1 MSGQSGGHRLRL
13 SKLNDQLTCKLCSG
27 YFIDATTI
35 IECLHSFCRSCIVKY
50 LENNKYCPICE
61 VQVHKSK
68 PLLNIR
74 PDHTLQDIVYK
85 LVPGCYQNEMRCRR
99 EFYSKYPEACTQAT
113 SPEARG
119 EPIESHIYSPD
130 ESLSLSL
137 EYFSPSKDVK
147 GIAVK
152 SLLRRYLRCPAAV
165 TIFHL
170 QKLIRAKY
178 GLTDAHRVD
187 VMYKEE
193 PLCSSYTLMDVM
205 YIYHWRRKVPLH
217 LSYRI
222 FESSPKRI
230 KLSEDNVNY
239 KTSLLHAGIDP
250 IESKEEKSIKREWK
264 EVQLKISET
273 GIMSITGITDQQFK
287 KNTRVED
294 PITSVETINT
304 SIIEDSA
311 NRNNMSEVSKENE
324 QSLDRKSVNESDISS
339 KLNKF
344 NDQKSSNQTEAI
356 KTSIK
361 EVDNINS
368 KLEEESKNLLD
379 NNNIEDKS
387 ILQKSSQSQ
396 EITQYLSEYE
406 IRNNNIENKD
416 QKETS
421 KNNNNI
427 IMEKLETSKQNSKNE
442 VKFVNTGSKIN
453 ALSVKLQFQ
462 PKIGSN
468 NASSKKIARDR
479 KIIPQSSK
487 KVDIKITESLKSAE
501 LKNSFDSSKAQV
513 MTNNCGVTIS
523 KSLIPYS
530 TKTIS
535 QKSISELQDNVES
548 VLSTYPST
556 SISSE
561 VKETEINI
569 KHVQSVDQKEE
580 YSVQGESTSEKK
592 PYATDQILTESCQRT
607 SEQTNTLLKKSPYT
621 QIEPLTNDNLTSL
634 NLSTSLP
641 MSVGNGINSSVFT
654 STISQSTS
662 TFPYTVQDL
671 VNSTMLKS
679 SLKSLT
685 ASTTQKLS
693 ATTVSENEVPTSSVS
708 ENPTAFTIPSINVSS
723 SLKNS
728 YPSSSTS
735 KESVLK
741 ANLEITNTYSVPPCP
756 DAIPISLMKPT
767 IRKTELITKG
777 SNLNEICAKIG
788 ASGSKINDICAKI
801 GENSKEKNKTEA
813 RSKSDIPDLLKIG
826 RKNGSPSITIDS
838 TNKLQQHTSIPNVPV
853 YAPNSNA
860 ITTESK
866 NIYSNVKDSL
876 RATSLI
882 TTSPIATSHS
892 LQKVLSISKKQS
904 QAVGY
909 KTLRDPPKCWNP
921 TLSKN
926 NYVAVKNQS
935 KETQN
940 QLHQTTLFE
949 RSKTIQSKPAKIFK
963 MRNMPRYLG
972 NPASGVK
979 PMYGIGNECKEK
991 EQSTMTSTTTTTN
1004 TSSSSK
1010 NGNLSMMK
1018 IDPKTLSPIVSTVNS
1033 PIVSPPPYSPSARN
1047 YPNPPFS
1054 RDICRS
1060 TGSPI
1065 SPKNSPVNMLSTS
1078 PFIPSPTPNMNPRL
1092 IYSHFPP
1099 PFPDATRFPNP
1110 LIRSPIGIPSPSAF
1124 HSNLPP
1130 SINKLYQRS
1139 SYIPQTTG
1147 FSPVSQPPTVQR
1159 IPPSTYS
1166 SPKSP
1171 KTTSLTAISPASYNL
1186 VKPETQTI
1194 ATTSL
1199 ETNNLFLPEST
1210 SQEDVSA
1217 FNLSKTGN
1225 FCNTETVKVLT
1236 ETVRNSKSTSLS
1248 SSSSIGQNKNASI
1261 VNSKTKLETSPLSTG
1276 DQDQNKERVEK
1287 EAIKCKEQNLC
1298 TSKVQNSEKNRFDGD
1313 SDSVNIKKE
1322 NSTTQINGDLT
1333 SENKEEIVAEKNIEQ
1348 QSEQNETKIIQ
1359 VSEKIIE
1366 KEETEEPKNEKCEK
1380 SEGQQN
1386 NSEIQNNKTET

>member
-1 MSGQSGGHRLRL
+1 MKIH
-13 SKLNDQLTCKLCSG
+13 
-27 YFIDATTI
+27 
-35 IECLHSFCRSCIVKY
+35 
-50 LENNKYCPICE
+50 
-61 VQVHKSK
+61 
-68 PLLNIR
+68 LNIYIT
-74 PDHTLQDIVYK
+74 D
-85 LVPGCYQNEMRCRR
+85 EMRCRR
-99 EFYSKYPEACTQAT
+99 DFYLKHPEACTQAT

-137 EYFSPSKDVK
+137 EYFSPSKDIK

-152 SLLRRYLRCPAAV
+152 PLLRRYLRCPAAV

-193 PLCSSYTLMDVM
+193 PLCSNYTLMDVM
-205 YIYHWRRKVPLH
+205 YIYHWRRVSINGLLKIFGNSNSIEIFSINTLSYLFQKVPLH

-239 KTSLLHAGIDP
+239 KTTLLHAGIDS
-250 IESKEEKSIKREWK
+250 IESKEEKSLKREWK

-273 GIMSITGITDQQFK
+273 GIMSITDITDQQFK
-287 KNTRVED
+287 KNTKVEES
-294 PITSVETINT
+294 ITSIETINT
-304 SIIEDSA
+304 SIVEENDSK
-311 NRNNMSEVSKENE
+311 NNIPDVSEGNKLSSDKQDVS
-324 QSLDRKSVNESDISS
+324 ESDNSS
-339 KLNKF
+339 KLNEF
-344 NDQKSSNQTEAI
+344 GEQKCSNQTETV
-356 KTSIK
+356 KTKGI
-361 EVDNINS
+361 ENTINL
-368 KLEEESKNLLD
+368 KYEEESKNRSD
-379 NNNIEDKS
+379 NNNVEDKT
-387 ILQKSSQSQ
+387 ILQKSIQSQ
-396 EITQYLSEYE
+396 GMAQYVSEHE

-416 QKETS
+416 QKES
-421 KNNNNI
+421 SRNNNNI
-427 IMEKLETSKQNSKNE
+427 IADKLENSKQNSRNE
-442 VKFVNTGSKIN
+442 VKFINTGSKIN

-462 PKIGSN
+462 PKTGQISSN
-468 NASSKKIARDR
+468 NASSKKVTKDR
-479 KIIPQSSK
+479 KITPQSSK
-487 KVDIKITESLKSAE
+487 KVDVKITENLKSTE
-501 LKNSFDSSKAQV
+501 LKNSFDPSKTQV
-513 MTNNCGVTIS
+513 MTNNGGVTLT
-523 KSLIPYS
+523 KSLVPCS
-530 TKTIS
+530 TKAIS
-535 QKSISELQDNVES
+535 QKAELLDATEP

-556 SISSE
+556 SVNSE
-561 VKETEINI
+561 TREMEINVRN
-569 KHVQSVDQKEE
+569 VQSTDQKEE
-580 YSVQGESTSEKK
+580 YSSQGESIIEKK
-592 PYATDQILTESCQRT
+592 PYVSEQISTESCQRT
-607 SEQTNTLLKKSPYT
+607 NGQANTLSQKSYT
-621 QIEPLTNDNLTSL
+621 QIESLSNDNLASS

-641 MSVGNGINSSVFT
+641 MSVGNGINPIST

-662 TFPYTVQDL
+662 TFPYMVQDL
-671 VNSTMLKS
+671 VNNTMLKN
-679 SLKSLT
+679 SLKSLST
-685 ASTTQKLS
+685 STTQKLS
-693 ATTVSENEVPTSSVS
+693 SIAISENEVPTSSVS
-708 ENPTAFTIPSINVSS
+708 ESSTAFTIPSLNVSS
-723 SLKNS
+723 SLKSS
-728 YPSSSTS
+728 YLSPSTS

-741 ANLEITNTYSVPPCP
+741 ANLEVTNTYSVPPCP

-767 IRKTELITKG
+767 IRKNELITKG

-826 RKNGSPSITIDS
+826 RKNGSPSIAIDS
-838 TNKLQQHTSIPNVPV
+838 STKQQQHTNIPNVPV
-853 YAPNSNA
+853 YAPNSSA

-866 NIYSNVKDSL
+866 HIYSNVKDSL

-882 TTSPIATSHS
+882 TTSPMATSHS
-892 LQKVLSISKKQS
+892 LQKVLSVSKKQS

-909 KTLRDPPKCWNP
+909 KTLRDPPRCWNP

-991 EQSTMTSTTTTTN
+991 EQSTMASTTTTN

-1078 PFIPSPTPNMNPRL
+1078 PFIPSPTPNMNPGL
-1092 IYSHFPP
+1092 IYPHFPR

-1186 VKPETQTI
+1186 VKPETQAI
-1194 ATTSL
+1194 ATSL
-1199 ETNNLFLPEST
+1199 ETNNLLLPENT

-1225 FCNTETVKVLT
+1225 FCNTEVVNIPT

-1248 SSSSIGQNKNASI
+1248 PSSSVGQNKNTSI
-1261 VNSKTKLETSPLSTG
+1261 VNSKTKLEASPLGAG
-1276 DQDQNKERVEK
+1276 DQDQNKERLEK
-1287 EAIKCKEQNLC
+1287 EAIKCKEQNLYL
-1298 TSKVQNSEKNRFDGD
+1298 SKGQNLEKSQSDED
-1313 SDSVNIKKE
+1313 SDSVNTKKE
-1322 NSTTQINGDLT
+1322 KSPPQINGDLT
-1333 SENKEEIVAEKNIEQ
+1333 NEKKDEAITEKIT
-1348 QSEQNETKIIQ
+1348 EQNEQNEAEIVQ
-1359 VSEKIIE
+1359 VSEKVVE
-1366 KEETEEPKNEKCEK
+1366 KEKVEEPKNEKCEK
-1380 SEGQQN
+1380 TEEQQN
-1386 NSEIQNNKTET
+1386 NSEIQVNKTKT

>member
-13 SKLNDQLTCKLCSG
+13 SKLNDQLTCKLCGG

-99 EFYSKYPEACTQAT
+99 DFYLKHPEACTQAT

-137 EYFSPSKDVK
+137 EYFSPSKDIK

-152 SLLRRYLRCPAAV
+152 PLLRRYLRCPAAV

-239 KTSLLHAGIDP
+239 KTTLLHAGIDS

-273 GIMSITGITDQQFK
+273 GIMSITDITDQQFK
-287 KNTRVED
+287 KNTKVEES
-294 PITSVETINT
+294 ITSIETINT
-304 SIIEDSA
+304 SIVEENDSKIP
-311 NRNNMSEVSKENE
+311 EVSEGNKPSSDK
-324 QSLDRKSVNESDISS
+324 QDVSESDNSF
-339 KLNKF
+339 KLNEF
-344 NDQKSSNQTEAI
+344 GEQKCSNQTETAKALTKGI
-356 KTSIK
+356 ENT
-361 EVDNINS
+361 INL
-368 KLEEESKNLLD
+368 KYEEESKNRSD
-379 NNNIEDKS
+379 NNNVEDKT
-387 ILQKSSQSQ
+387 ILQKSIQSQ
-396 EITQYLSEYE
+396 EMAQYVGEHE

-416 QKETS
+416 QKES
-421 KNNNNI
+421 SRNNNNI
-427 IMEKLETSKQNSKNE
+427 IADKLENSKQNSRNE
-442 VKFVNTGSKIN
+442 IKFINTGSKIN

-462 PKIGSN
+462 PKTGQISSN
-468 NASSKKIARDR
+468 NASSKKVTKDR
-479 KIIPQSSK
+479 KITPQSSK
-487 KVDIKITESLKSAE
+487 KVDVKITENLKSTE
-501 LKNSFDSSKAQV
+501 LKNSFDPSKTQV
-513 MTNNCGVTIS
+513 MTNNGGVTLT
-523 KSLIPYS
+523 KSLVPCS
-530 TKTIS
+530 TKAIS
-535 QKSISELQDNVES
+535 QKAELLDATES

-556 SISSE
+556 SVNSE
-561 VKETEINI
+561 TREAEINVRN
-569 KHVQSVDQKEE
+569 VQSTDQKEE
-580 YSVQGESTSEKK
+580 YSSQGESIVEKK
-592 PYATDQILTESCQRT
+592 PYVSEQISAESCQRT
-607 SEQTNTLLKKSPYT
+607 NGQANTLSQKSYT
-621 QIEPLTNDNLTSL
+621 QIESLSNDNLASS

-641 MSVGNGINSSVFT
+641 MSVGNGINPIST

-662 TFPYTVQDL
+662 TFPYMVQDL
-671 VNSTMLKS
+671 VNSTMMKN
-679 SLKSLT
+679 SLKSLST
-685 ASTTQKLS
+685 STTQKLS
-693 ATTVSENEVPTSSVS
+693 STAISENEVPTSSVS
-708 ENPTAFTIPSINVSS
+708 ESSTAFTIPSLNVSS
-723 SLKNS
+723 SLKSS
-728 YPSSSTS
+728 YLSPSTS

-767 IRKTELITKG
+767 IRKNELITKG

-801 GENSKEKNKTEA
+801 GENSKEKNKTEV

-826 RKNGSPSITIDS
+826 RKNGSPSIAIDS
-838 TNKLQQHTSIPNVPV
+838 SSKQQQHTNIPNVPV
-853 YAPNSNA
+853 YAPNSSA

-866 NIYSNVKDSL
+866 HIYSNVKDSL

-882 TTSPIATSHS
+882 TTSPMATSHS
-892 LQKVLSISKKQS
+892 LQKVLSVSKKQS

-909 KTLRDPPKCWNP
+909 KTLRDPPRCWNP

-991 EQSTMTSTTTTTN
+991 EQSTMASTTTTN

-1010 NGNLSMMK
+1010 NGNL
-1018 IDPKTLSPIVSTVNS
+1018 
-1033 PIVSPPPYSPSARN
+1033 
-1047 YPNPPFS
+1047 
-1054 RDICRS
+1054 
-1060 TGSPI
+1060 
-1065 SPKNSPVNMLSTS
+1065 KN
-1078 PFIPSPTPNMNPRL
+1078 
-1092 IYSHFPP
+1092 
-1099 PFPDATRFPNP
+1099 
-1110 LIRSPIGIPSPSAF
+1110 
-1124 HSNLPP
+1124 
-1130 SINKLYQRS
+1130 
-1139 SYIPQTTG
+1139 
-1147 FSPVSQPPTVQR
+1147 
-1159 IPPSTYS
+1159 
-1166 SPKSP
+1166 
-1171 KTTSLTAISPASYNL
+1171 
-1186 VKPETQTI
+1186 
-1194 ATTSL
+1194 
-1199 ETNNLFLPEST
+1199 T

-1225 FCNTETVKVLT
+1225 FCNTEVVNIPT

-1248 SSSSIGQNKNASI
+1248 PSSSVGQNKNTSI
-1261 VNSKTKLETSPLSTG
+1261 VNSKIKLETSPLGAG
-1276 DQDQNKERVEK
+1276 DQDQNKERLEK
-1287 EAIKCKEQNLC
+1287 EVIKCKEQNLYL
-1298 TSKVQNSEKNRFDGD
+1298 SKGQNLEKSQPDED
-1313 SDSVNIKKE
+1313 SDGVNTKKE
-1322 NSTTQINGDLT
+1322 KSPPQINGDLT
-1333 SENKEEIVAEKNIEQ
+1333 NEKKDEAITEKIT
-1348 QSEQNETKIIQ
+1348 EQNEQNEAEIVQ
-1359 VSEKIIE
+1359 VSEKVVE
-1366 KEETEEPKNEKCEK
+1366 KEKVEEPKSEKCEK
-1380 SEGQQN
+1380 TEEQQN
-1386 NSEIQNNKTET
+1386 NSEIQVNKTKT

>member
-13 SKLNDQLTCKLCSG
+13 SKLNDQLTCKLCGG

-99 EFYSKYPEACTQAT
+99 EFYLKHPEACTQAT

-152 SLLRRYLRCPAAV
+152 PLLRRYLRCPAAV

-239 KTSLLHAGIDP
+239 KTSLLRAGIDV
-250 IESKEEKSIKREWK
+250 IESKEEKSMTREWK

-273 GIMSITGITDQQFK
+273 GIMSITDITDQQFK
-287 KNTRVED
+287 KNTKVEES
-294 PITSVETINT
+294 ITSVETINT
-304 SIIEDSA
+304 SIIEE
-311 NRNNMSEVSKENE
+311 NGNKNNISEVSEKNK
-324 QSLDRKSVNESDISS
+324 QSSDKQDTSEFDTSS
-339 KLNKF
+339 KLNEMD
-344 NDQKSSNQTEAI
+344 DQNNTNETETI
-356 KTSIK
+356 KTSTK
-361 EVDNINS
+361 EIESTINS
-368 KLEEESKNLLD
+368 KHEEESKNRLD
-379 NNNIEDKS
+379 NNNIEDK
-387 ILQKSSQSQ
+387 ILQKSAQSQ
-396 EITQYLSEYE
+396 EMTQYANELE
-406 IRNNNIENKD
+406 IRNNNIENND
-416 QKETS
+416 QKES
-421 KNNNNI
+421 LKNNNI
-427 IMEKLETSKQNSKNE
+427 ITEKLENSKQNSRNE
-442 VKFVNTGSKIN
+442 IKLVNTGSKIN

-462 PKIGSN
+462 PKTGQISN
-468 NASSKKIARDR
+468 SNTSSKKVTKDR

-487 KVDIKITESLKSAE
+487 KVDVKITESLKSTE
-501 LKNSFDSSKAQV
+501 LKNALDSSKTQV
-513 MTNNCGVTIS
+513 MTNNCGATLN
-523 KSLIPYS
+523 KSLVPYS
-530 TKTIS
+530 TKVIS
-535 QKSISELQDNVES
+535 QKPELQDTVEPI
-548 VLSTYPST
+548 LSTYPST
-556 SISSE
+556 SVNSE
-561 VKETEINI
+561 IKETEI
-569 KHVQSVDQKEE
+569 KVKSVQSIDQKEE
-580 YSVQGESTSEKK
+580 YSVQGEGTSEKK
-592 PYATDQILTESCQRT
+592 SYVLEQIPAESCQRIN
-607 SEQTNTLLKKSPYT
+607 EQTNTFSQKLYN
-621 QIEPLTNDNLTSL
+621 QIESNDNLASL
-634 NLSTSLP
+634 NLSTSP
-641 MSVGNGINSSVFT
+641 SISAGNGNNSIST
-654 STISQSTS
+654 STINQSTS

-671 VNSTMLKS
+671 VNSTMLKN
-679 SLKSLT
+679 SLKNLSSS
-685 ASTTQKLS
+685 ATQKLS
-693 ATTVSENEVPTSSVS
+693 VTAVSENEIPTPSVSESSTAFTTSSV
-708 ENPTAFTIPSINVSS
+708 NVSS

-728 YPSSSTS
+728 YTSPSIS
-735 KESVLK
+735 KEPVLK
-741 ANLEITNTYSVPPCP
+741 ANLELTNTYSVPPCP

-767 IRKTELITKG
+767 IRKNELITKG

-801 GENSKEKNKTEA
+801 GENSKEKNKTETKN
-813 RSKSDIPDLLKIG
+813 KSDIPDLLKIG
-826 RKNGSPSITIDS
+826 RKNSSSSVTADS
-838 TNKLQQHTSIPNVPV
+838 SNKQQQHTNIPNVPV
-853 YAPNSNA
+853 YSLNSNA
-860 ITTESK
+860 VTTESK

-876 RATSLI
+876 RATSLVS
-882 TTSPIATSHS
+882 TSPVATSHS

-909 KTLRDPPKCWNP
+909 KTLRDPPRCWNP

-926 NYVAVKNQS
+926 NYIAVKNQS

-991 EQSTMTSTTTTTN
+991 EQSTMTSTTTTN
-1004 TSSSSK
+1004 TSNSSK
-1010 NGNLSMMK
+1010 NGNLNMMK

-1078 PFIPSPTPNMNPRL
+1078 PFIPSPTPNMNPGL
-1092 IYSHFPP
+1092 IYPHFPR

-1186 VKPETQTI
+1186 VKSETQAI
-1194 ATTSL
+1194 ATSL
-1199 ETNNLFLPEST
+1199 ETNNLLLPENT
-1210 SQEDVSA
+1210 LQEDVSA
-1217 FNLSKTGN
+1217 FNLSKTGK
-1225 FCNTETVKVLT
+1225 FCNTEIVNIPT
-1236 ETVRNSKSTSLS
+1236 ETIRNSKSSSLS
-1248 SSSSIGQNKNASI
+1248 PSTSIGQNKNTLI
-1261 VNSKTKLETSPLSTG
+1261 VNSKTKLEACSLSVD
-1276 DQDQNKERVEK
+1276 DQNQNKERLEK
-1287 EAIKCKEQNLC
+1287 EVKKCTEQNLYL
-1298 TSKVQNSEKNRFDGD
+1298 SKGQNSEKSRSNED
-1313 SDSVNIKKE
+1313 S
-1322 NSTTQINGDLT
+1322 NSISTKREKSTSQINGDLPNEKK
-1333 SENKEEIVAEKNIEQ
+1333 SETEKITEQ
-1348 QSEQNETKIIQ
+1348 QNKQNETKMVQ
-1359 VSEKIIE
+1359 VSEKQIIE
-1366 KEETEEPKNEKCEK
+1366 KQEIAEPKNEECDK
-1380 SEGQQN
+1380 SEEQQN
-1386 NSEIQNNKTET
+1386 NSEIQVNKMKT